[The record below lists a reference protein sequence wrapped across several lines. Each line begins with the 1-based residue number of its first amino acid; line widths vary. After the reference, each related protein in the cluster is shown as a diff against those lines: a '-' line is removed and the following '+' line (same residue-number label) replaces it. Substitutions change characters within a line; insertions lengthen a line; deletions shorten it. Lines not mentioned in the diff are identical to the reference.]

1 MHTQPQRSPDRTSC
15 IFQQTPRSGHE
26 GDGAHGRYTN
36 AAVGS
41 VILLLLVFALRLWGL
56 TATSIW
62 YDEAFMLAH
71 VREGIIPGILGL
83 FQEDNALPL
92 YGLLLAIWVQLV
104 GDGEFAVRYLSVL
117 LGTVGA
123 PFVLK
128 LSQAISAR
136 RPRPLTRNALRTGLG
151 SVLAYAT
158 LPILVY
164 YSQEVRMY
172 ALAIPLSAAFAWAG
186 WRLATRGRGEVA
198 YVILG
203 ILMLMAH
210 LYTALMWAA
219 IGLWG
224 VLTTGLDLTRLGG
237 RRRQTYG
244 LWMRANIILGVLTL
258 PVVVWAYWR
267 LQTDATAVITIP
279 IETLRWLPLLF
290 GVGQYLSA
298 PWPMVFAIVTGLT
311 ILVAVAGYLVERQRA
326 SALWLLIT
334 LTLPVALLLSMTLVK
349 AKWSERYLLP
359 SWGISLVVA
368 LGIGWESLLGVAPF
382 RRHIHAGQ
390 GRPPHSHRLA
400 RILRGSGALLM
411 SIWVILVMPALAYQA
426 EGTHAVAIKDEWH
439 PRPDFRGVARYIE
452 DHNNASDVIV
462 VIGGYATSTLE
473 YYYRGP
479 AKLFGLPA
487 NTRILDTRNVVDL
500 DALRI
505 LEHEVGAATGLWLV
519 LWQEHLADPTNLVQ
533 SVLVQECGRQP
544 VYGSFMNVG
553 LLHFDIQDC
562 RPLDQLATPAVRLV
576 QSFSV
581 PIDLEGYD
589 LIRSGNL
596 LEVRLWWH
604 SSGLLTENY
613 TVFVHLVGPDDTIM
627 SQHDNIAG
635 ADTYPTSMWQEGTRL
650 RDRFFLK
657 LPDTLS
663 PNSDLKIGLYTPA
676 GRVLL
681 KDGGDAVSLDL
692 SRMLTEDLAP

>member
-1 MHTQPQRSPDRTSC
+1 M
-15 IFQQTPRSGHE
+15 
-26 GDGAHGRYTN
+26 
-36 AAVGS
+36 GS
-41 VILLLLVFALRLWGL
+41 VISILLVFVVRLWGL
-56 TATSIW
+56 TAASIW

-71 VREGIIPGILGL
+71 VREGIIPGVLGL
-83 FQEDNALPL
+83 FREDNALPL

-117 LGTVGA
+117 LVTAGA

-128 LSQAISAR
+128 LSQAISTR
-136 RPRPLTRNALRTGLG
+136 RPRPSTRNAPLTGLG
-151 SVLAYAT
+151 SVIAYAT

-172 ALAIPLSAAFAWAG
+172 ALAIPLSAAFAWLG
-186 WRLATRGRGEVA
+186 WRLATERRGEVA

-224 VLTTGLDLTRLGG
+224 VLTTGLDLPRMEGQ
-237 RRRQTYG
+237 RCQPHR
-244 LWMRANIILGVLTL
+244 LWMRTNIILGLLAL
-258 PVVVWAYWR
+258 PVVAWAYWR

-298 PWPMVFAIVTGLT
+298 PWPMVFAIITGLT
-311 ILVAVAGYLVERQRA
+311 ILVAVVGCLVARQGA

-334 LTLPVALLLSMTLVK
+334 LTLPVTLLLSMTLVK

-359 SWGISLVVA
+359 SWGIAVVVA
-368 LGIGWESLLGVAPF
+368 LGTGWESLLGGAPF
-382 RRHIHAGQ
+382 RHHIQRH
-390 GRPPHSHRLA
+390 PLHSQRLA
-400 RILRGSGALLM
+400 RTLRSSGALLM
-411 SIWVILVMPALAYQA
+411 LIWVILVMPALAYQA

-452 DHNNASDVIV
+452 DHNSASDVIV

-500 DALRI
+500 DTLSV

-533 SVLVQECGRQP
+533 SVLVQKCGRQP
-544 VYGSFMNVG
+544 VYGSFINVG
-553 LLHFDIQDC
+553 LLHFDVQDC
-562 RPLDQLATPAVRLV
+562 RPLDQLAIPAVRLV

-589 LIRSGNL
+589 LIRSDNL

-613 TVFVHLVGPDDTIM
+613 TVFVHLVEPDGTIM

-650 RDRFFLK
+650 RNRFFLK

-663 PNSDLKIGLYTPA
+663 PNSYLKIGLYTPA

-681 KDGGDAVSLDL
+681 KDGSDTVTLDL
-692 SRMLTEDLAP
+692 SRMLTEDRAP